1 LRIAA
6 AVSRRNLP
14 AVSIANQTLSGS
26 GVFKRAGV
34 KETAVLLAVAWLIP
48 FLVHVLPWS
57 GARPLG
63 AYLMPMFWA
72 TFVGVYF
79 YGLRVGLLTGL
90 FAPAVNLAV
99 TGLPALQFLSVLAF
113 ELSVFAV
120 VAWLLVRRVPG
131 LWLTA
136 PLGYVVAKT
145 VSSTVQWAIVPFGD
159 LGEPFRFFLGSLQ
172 GGLAGLAVL
181 AVINVALT
189 RFFPKTEATGDH
201 DAAGV

>member
-1 LRIAA
+1 M
-6 AVSRRNLP
+6 
-14 AVSIANQTLSGS
+14 
-26 GVFKRAGV
+26 
-34 KETAVLLAVAWLIP
+34 LLAAAWLIP

-57 GARPLG
+57 VARPLG
-63 AYLMPMFWA
+63 AYLLPMFWA
-72 TFVGVYF
+72 TFVGGYF

-120 VAWLLVRRVPG
+120 VAWFLVRRAPG
-131 LWLTA
+131 FWLTA

-145 VSSTVQWAIVPFGD
+145 VSSTVQWVAGPFGD
-159 LGEPFRFFLGSLQ
+159 LGEPLRFFLGSLQ

-181 AVINVALT
+181 AVINVALA
-189 RFFPKTEATGDH
+189 RFFPKAPATGEH
-201 DAAGV
+201 DAPGV